1 MRTALAQMRVEPG
14 RPDLNLKRIEEF
26 IARAKDEGADLVA
39 FPELCVSGYLLGDL
53 WTSESFCRDLSA
65 ANAELGA
72 LSGGIALAY
81 GNVYLDPSRRNKDGR
96 ARKYNAAFAWQDG
109 KPLPRAASPGAAL
122 LPEGVSMKTLL
133 PNYRIFDD
141 ERYFFS
147 LWDLSEELG
156 VEVESLLLPF
166 EARFPG
172 GPLRIGV
179 EICEDL
185 WFTDYRLKGRPF
197 NVSGVLVENGARA
210 ILNLSAS
217 PWTLGKGEARD
228 RRVRDSRADLA
239 ARSGKDAAPFYY
251 VNCVG
256 VQNNGKNFV
265 TFDGDS
271 TVYGP
276 DAEIAAHSGRPWEEE
291 LLVFDDAAF
300 GKRGAPKADKP
311 SSSGIALKCRA
322 AVEGIRA
329 VDLVMGNSAFP
340 WIIGLSGGVDSAVVA
355 CLLERAVG
363 KERVRAFNLP
373 SRYNSAATK
382 GAAAQV
388 ARELGIPLHV
398 VPIEEMAE
406 KNAEALSAFP
416 MSGLNLENLQ
426 AKVRGTSILSNAA
439 AALGG
444 LMTNNG
450 NKLEIAIGY
459 ATLYGDVDGAIAPLG
474 DLLKTEVFELA
485 RYLNAEVYRREVVPA
500 VLLPDELYNFAL
512 PPTAELKRDQIDPM
526 KWGYHDALLAAF
538 TDYRKWTAL
547 DALGAYVDGSLADK
561 LGIPGSLLRRWDVES
576 GEAFVQ
582 DLEWFSGG
590 VRRAVFK
597 RVQAPPIVIM
607 SKGSYGYDIRESQLS
622 DYRSPEYLRLRE
634 IARAMRAPGRNA

>member
-1 MRTALAQMRVEPG
+1 MKTALAQMRVEPG
-14 RPDLNLKRIEEF
+14 RPDLNLKRMKEYIS
-26 IARAKDEGADLVA
+26 RAKDSGVDMVA

-65 ANAELGA
+65 INAELGA
-72 LSGGIALAY
+72 LSQGILLVY
-81 GNVYLDPSRRNKDGR
+81 GNLHMDDARRNKDGR
-96 ARKYNAAFAWQDG
+96 VRKYNAAFAWKDG
-109 KPLPRAASPGAAL
+109 RPLPRIASPKAGL
-122 LPEGVSMKTLL
+122 LPEGVAIKTLL

-147 LWDLSEELG
+147 LWDLSAELG
-156 VEVESLLLPF
+156 VGVEELLLPF
-166 EARFPG
+166 EADIG
-172 GPLRIGV
+172 GKRLRLGI

-185 WFTDYRLKGRPF
+185 WFTDYRLKGGAF
-197 NVSGVLVENGARA
+197 NVSGILVENGAQA
-210 ILNLSAS
+210 ILNVSAS

-228 RRVRDSRADLA
+228 RRVRDSRADLRE
-239 ARSGKDAAPFYY
+239 RSDKEAVPFYY

-271 TVYGP
+271 TVYAS
-276 DAEIAAHSGRPWEEE
+276 DAGIAAHSSEPWEEE

-300 GKRGAPKADKP
+300 SVGAAAGKHPAA
-311 SSSGIALKCRA
+311 SGIALKYRA
-322 AVEGIRA
+322 AIEGIKA
-329 VDLVMGNSAFP
+329 VDLIMGNSKFP

-355 CLLERAVG
+355 CLLERAAG
-363 KERVRAFNLP
+363 KERVQAFNLP
-373 SRYNSAATK
+373 SRYNSQATK
-382 GAAAQV
+382 GAATHV
-388 ARELGIPLHV
+388 ARELGIPLHI
-398 VPIEEMAE
+398 VPIEELAASNE
-406 KNAEALSAFP
+406 KALSDFP
-416 MSGLNLENLQ
+416 MSSLNLENLQ

-485 RYLNAEVYRREVVPA
+485 RYLNAEIYRREVVPA
-500 VLLPDELYNFAL
+500 VLLPDERFDFEL
-512 PPTAELKRDQIDPM
+512 PPTAELKHDQIDPM
-526 KWGYHDALLAAF
+526 KWGYHDALLSAF

-547 DALGAYVDGSLADK
+547 DALRAYVDGSLCVK
-561 LGIPGSLLRRWDVES
+561 LGIAPSLLERWGVGA
-576 GEAFVQ
+576 GEEFLK
-582 DLEWFSGG
+582 DLEWFAGG

-622 DYRSPEYLRLRE
+622 DWKSPEYESLAAA
-634 IARAMRAPGRNA
+634 ARGMKAPGRIP

>member
-1 MRTALAQMRVEPG
+1 MKTALAQMRVEPG
-14 RPDLNLKRIEEF
+14 RPDLNLKRMKEF

-53 WTSESFCRDLSA
+53 WTSESFCRDLA
-65 ANAELGA
+65 AINAELGA
-72 LSGGIALAY
+72 LSDGIVLAY
-81 GNVYLDPSRRNKDGR
+81 GNLHLDETRRNKDGR

-109 KPLPRAASPGAAL
+109 KPLPRTASANAAF
-122 LPEGVSMKTLL
+122 LPEGVSVKTLL

-147 LWDLSEELG
+147 LWDLSLELG
-156 VEVESLLLPF
+156 VEVESLLAPF
-166 EARFPG
+166 EARMG
-172 GPLRIGV
+172 GCALRLGI

-197 NVSGVLVENGARA
+197 NVSGILVENGAQA

-228 RRVRDSRADLA
+228 RRVRDSCADLRE
-239 ARSGKDAAPFYY
+239 RSGRDAVPFYY

-271 TVYGP
+271 TVYGA
-276 DAEIAAHSGRPWEEE
+276 DAEIAAHSGAPWEEE
-291 LLVFDDAAF
+291 LLVFDGAAF
-300 GKRGAPKADKP
+300 LKGATTKAEKP
-311 SSSGIALKCRA
+311 SASGIALKCRA
-322 AVEGIRA
+322 AIEAIKA
-329 VDLVMGNSAFP
+329 VDLIMGGSAFP

-363 KERVRAFNLP
+363 KERVQAFNLP

-382 GAAAQV
+382 GAAAHV
-388 ARELGIPLHV
+388 ASELGIPLHV
-398 VPIEEMAE
+398 VPIEELTEA
-406 KNAEALSAFP
+406 NAKALSEFP

-474 DLLKTEVFELA
+474 DLLKTEVFEMA
-485 RYLNAEVYRREVVPA
+485 RYLNDEVYGREVVPA
-500 VLLPDELYNFAL
+500 VLLPDSGFNFEL
-512 PPTAELKRDQIDPM
+512 PPTAELKHDQIDPM

-547 DALGAYVDGSLADK
+547 DALGAYVDGGLAAR
-561 LGIPGSLLRRWDVES
+561 LGIPASLLARWGVES
-576 GEAFVQ
+576 GEEFVK
-582 DLEWFSGG
+582 DLEWFAGG

-634 IARAMRAPGRNA
+634 IARAMKAPGRKA